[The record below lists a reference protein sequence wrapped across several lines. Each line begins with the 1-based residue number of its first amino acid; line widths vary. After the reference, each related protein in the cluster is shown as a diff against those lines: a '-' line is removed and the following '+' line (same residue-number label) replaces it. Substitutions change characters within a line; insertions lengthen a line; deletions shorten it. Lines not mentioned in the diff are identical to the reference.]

1 MTLYP
6 ILENQAP
13 ELARSAIIFPHMQH
27 AFSRTELLIGKK
39 SLDKL
44 RHASVAVFGI
54 GGVGSYTAE
63 AFARCGIGRIS
74 LIDDDLICLTN
85 INRQLHA
92 TRRTVGRPKVEVM
105 KERILEI
112 NPQAKVETHQQF
124 YLPENGAE
132 LIRKD
137 YDYIV
142 DALDTVTAKIDI
154 VIRAMQLDIPLI
166 SCMGSGKKL
175 DPTRFEVA
183 DLFDTAV
190 CPLCRVMRIELRKRG
205 IDRLKVVY
213 SREPLM
219 DSFEVEDSSCSR
231 SCICPEGSSVR
242 KCSSRRDIPGTISFI
257 PGVAGM
263 VAASAVVR
271 DLLAGKELSNHINN
285 PIL

>member
-1 MTLYP
+1 MKK
-6 ILENQAP
+6 QFA
-13 ELARSAIIFPHMQH
+13 
-27 AFSRTELLIGKK
+27 RTELLIGKR
-39 SLDKL
+39 SLEKL
-44 RHASVAVFGI
+44 YRATVAVFGI

-63 AFARCGIGRIS
+63 AFARCGIGRII
-74 LIDDDLICLTN
+74 LVDDDLICVTN

-92 TRRTVGRPKVEVM
+92 TRATIGRPKVEAM
-105 KERILEI
+105 RERILDI
-112 NPQAKVETHQQF
+112 NPDIVVEIHQKF
-124 YLPENGAE
+124 YLPANGAE

-154 VIRAMQLDIPLI
+154 VIRAKALGIPVI

-183 DLFDTAV
+183 DLFDTSV

-213 SREPLM
+213 SKEPLM
-219 DSFEVEDSSCSR
+219 EPFETEDASCKR
-231 SCICPEGSSVR
+231 SCVCPKGSSVR
-242 KCSSRRDIPGTISFI
+242 NCSTRRDIPGTISFI
-257 PGVAGM
+257 PAVAGL

-271 DLLAGKELSNHINN
+271 DLIAGD
-285 PIL
+285 

>member
-1 MTLYP
+1 
-6 ILENQAP
+6 
-13 ELARSAIIFPHMQH
+13 MQNE
-27 AFSRTELLIGKK
+27 FSRTELLIGKK

-44 RHASVAVFGI
+44 RHATVAVLGV
-54 GGVGSYTAE
+54 GGVGSYAVE
-63 AFARCGIGRIS
+63 AFARCGIGHIVMV
-74 LIDDDLICLTN
+74 DDDLVCMTN

-92 TRRTVGRPKVEVM
+92 THKTVGRPKVDVM

-112 NPQAKVETHQQF
+112 NPKAKVETYQEF
-124 YLPENGAE
+124 YLPQNSAG
-132 LIRKD
+132 LIKKN

-154 VIRAMQLDIPLI
+154 VMRAKELDIPVI

-175 DPTRFEVA
+175 DPTRIEVA

-205 IDRLKVVY
+205 IDSLKVVY

-219 DSFEVEDSSCSR
+219 EPFEVEDPVCNK
-231 SCICPEGSSVR
+231 SCICPKGGSIR
-242 KCSSRRDIPGTISFI
+242 KCTDRRDIPGTISFI
-257 PGVAGM
+257 PSVVGL

-271 DLLAGKELSNHINN
+271 DLLAGD
-285 PIL
+285 